1 MSTSTRRASLVI
13 AALSIAG
20 LSMLAA
26 GLREGR
32 PAPGSSAPG
41 PSAVEAMLDDWHD
54 AASRADGVRY
64 FGHMTGDAVFLGTDA
79 TERWSL
85 DEFKAF
91 AKPYFDQGRGW
102 TYLPRERHVML
113 SRDGTVAW
121 FDEVLD
127 NAKFGECRGTG
138 VAVRDDDE
146 WKIAHYNLTV
156 PIPNDLLPGFADK
169 IREFT
174 RKAPVQPKPESKPEA
189 KPEAKPA
196 GGSPGQTPSPKK

>member
-1 MSTSTRRASLVI
+1 MSTSTRRASLVM
-13 AALSIAG
+13 AALSLAG

-26 GLREGR
+26 GLRDER
-32 PAPGSSAPG
+32 PALG
-41 PSAVEAMLDDWHD
+41 PSGVEAMLDDWHD

-79 TERWSL
+79 TERWTL
-85 DEFKAF
+85 EQFKAF
-91 AKPYFDQGRGW
+91 ARPYFDQGRGW

-113 SRDGTVAW
+113 SRNGEVAW

-138 VAVRDDDE
+138 VALRDGEE
-146 WKIAHYNLTV
+146 WKIAHYSLTV
-156 PIPNDLLPGFADK
+156 PIPNDLLPGFAEK

-174 RKAPVQPKPESKPEA
+174 KKPPVVPAKAE
-189 KPEAKPA
+189 KPA
-196 GGSPGQTPSPKK
+196 PKK